1 MGKSKSGGMIMIGP
15 VHEITGEPTFLKEKF
30 DEPVLYSHAR
40 VEQAWPCT
48 DLKIITAFTD
58 CERISTHMINLA
70 DGMKNNRFVKGINVE
85 IILGMTKSSLSQKKH
100 EDICRLLRFL
110 NESKGM
116 PGISCRYIS
125 NGPEVHSKLYIW
137 GNQDNTIEFLPG
149 FAYCGS
155 LNYTMNAFYKR
166 RESVSMCE
174 PLSAFS
180 YYKELL
186 PDTIDCF
193 DPTVSEKIKN
203 VVSGG
208 PEVDE
213 PDNSEHDYLVYDQAT
228 PEATLTVSLLRSDGS
243 DTGYGSGINW
253 GIRKNGTK
261 RDQNQA
267 YIPYNHKDKKEG
279 FFPDRINKDDE
290 NCPMFRVIT
299 KDFGAFHMRMA
310 QAGNKAL
317 HSVES
322 NAILGE
328 WIRKKIG
335 APSGGYV
342 TKQMLELYGKT
353 YVTFRKYADG
363 TYLLDF

>member
-1 MGKSKSGGMIMIGP
+1 MIQKLDDIIKIAP
-15 VHEITGEPTFLKEKF
+15 LITSSF
-30 DEPVLYSHAR
+30 DEPILYAPAR
-40 VEQAWPCT
+40 VEALSPCNS
-48 DLKIITAFTD
+48 LKIITAFTD
-58 CERISTHMINLA
+58 CDRISTHMIALA
-70 DGMKNNRFVKGINVE
+70 EGVKNGRFVKGLSVE

-100 EDICRLLRFL
+100 EDICRLIGFL

-116 PGISCRYIS
+116 PKISCRYIVRGS
-125 NGPEVHSKLYIW
+125 EVHSKVYIW
-137 GNQDNTIEFLPG
+137 EGTDRNGETLPKI
-149 FAYCGS
+149 AYCGS

-166 RESVSMCE
+166 RESVSQCNS
-174 PLSAFS
+174 LDAFY

-186 PDTIDCF
+186 NDTVNCF
-193 DPTVSEKIKN
+193 DSSVCEKLKN
-203 VVSGG
+203 VMNNTADAV
-208 PEVDE
+208 EE
-213 PDNSEHDYLVYDQAT
+213 PDNSEKDYQMYDRQT
-228 PEATLTVSLLRSDGS
+228 PVDVLKVSLLRADGS

-253 GIRKNGTK
+253 GIRKNGIK

-267 YIPYNHKDKKEG
+267 YIPYNQKDKKVG
-279 FFPDRINKDDE
+279 FFPDRVNPNDE
-290 NCPMFRVIT
+290 NCPMFKVIT
-299 KDFGAFHMRMA
+299 KDFGSFHMRMA
-310 QAGNKAL
+310 QMGNKAL

-335 APSGGYV
+335 APNGGYV